1 MLIMAQPDAWCVI
14 HVYISDSI
22 RDVRRFSDHQGEEID
37 LRNNP
42 SAEAVVHMK
51 LFRAQRNFYI
61 AGFALF
67 LFL

>member
-1 MLIMAQPDAWCVI
+1 MHPPSLSLSPMPRTFTCT
-14 HVYISDSI
+14 DSI
-22 RDVRRFSDHQGEEID
+22 RDVRRY
-37 LRNNP
+37 
-42 SAEAVVHMK
+42 SAEEPDLSHPASETNIHMK